1 MISIPGGTLR
11 MGSDKHYA
19 HAAIA
24 NAMPT
29 FLACVIEFFI

>member
-1 MISIPGGTLR
+1 VYETQ
-11 MGSDKHYA
+11 

-24 NAMPT
+24 NAMPA